1 MNTDTGAIYR
11 GDDIAKA
18 IGRGEPVVE
27 VSETVARKMET
38 MNYLLAQ
45 AKSLADEIE
54 AMQPASPLDT
64 KPGELLALLQPPV
77 SVPVVDGQG
86 VGE

>member
-1 MNTDTGAIYR
+1 MNTDNGNIYR
-11 GDDIAKA
+11 DHEIELARL
-18 IGRGEPVVE
+18 RGEPVVE
-27 VSETVARKMET
+27 VSETVAKKME
-38 MNYLLAQ
+38 LANLMQQ
-45 AKSLADEIE
+45 AKALADQIE

-64 KPGELLALLQPPV
+64 KPGDLLALLQPPV